1 MQLLVSDRHGIYV
14 WQRFAEVFEAYLRG
28 CADISD
34 ADVDVLLAG
43 PANEEYWDAIETVE
57 RAFVGPNGETLYQDG
72 DLWLLSRNDR
82 INNAGEII
90 VQRYLLNPAT
100 GAVDTEESW
109 QEACEG
115 AMPDEWG
122 GVNFDDA
129 GLVEV
134 TQNIEG
140 ENGYDP
146 ACGAWRPVE
155 TSD

>member
-1 MQLLVSDRHGIYV
+1 MELLVSDHYGVY
-14 WQRFAEVFEAYLRG
+14 
-28 CADISD
+28 D
-34 ADVDVLLAG
+34 
-43 PANEEYWDAIETVE
+43 
-57 RAFVGPNGETLYQDG
+57 
-72 DLWLLSRNDR
+72 LSRNDR

-90 VQRYLLNPAT
+90 VQRYLMNPVT

-109 QEACEG
+109 QEAYED
-115 AMPDEWG
+115 ATSDEWG

-146 ACGAWRPVE
+146 AYGAWRPVE

>member
-1 MQLLVSDRHGIYV
+1 MELLVSDHYGVYV
-14 WQRFAEVFEAYLRG
+14 WQYFAEMYGDYLRG
-28 CADISD
+28 RTGISD
-34 ADVDVLLAG
+34 EDVDALPAG
-43 PANEEYWDAIETVE
+43 PDNEEYWATAWTVE
-57 RAFVGPNGETLYQDG
+57 QNFVGPNGETLYQDG

-82 INNAGEII
+82 INNVGEII
-90 VQRYLLNPAT
+90 VQRYLMNPAT

-109 QEACEG
+109 QEAYED
-115 AMPDEWG
+115 ATSDEWG

-146 ACGAWRPVE
+146 AYGAWRPVE